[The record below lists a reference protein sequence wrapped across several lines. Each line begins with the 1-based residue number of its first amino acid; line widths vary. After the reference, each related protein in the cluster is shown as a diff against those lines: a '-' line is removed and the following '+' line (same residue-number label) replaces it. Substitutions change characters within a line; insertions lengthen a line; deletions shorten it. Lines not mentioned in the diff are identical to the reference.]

1 MVVKVKPRQRKRPH
15 EMEDGIKSRTKAC
28 RRVANAKVAYPSR
41 SGIAYSAKVGPKN
54 NIARMYV
61 LKVRVA
67 LLDNLYICDAC
78 DTEGVPDLT
87 RRFGKHTAEH
97 HLIRCLAPETDDEDK
112 KTSIEGRLDSLQTQ
126 LDDLTGRIGNIER
139 LLHRLVGASES
150 PAV

>member
-1 MVVKVKPRQRKRPH
+1 
-15 EMEDGIKSRTKAC
+15 
-28 RRVANAKVAYPSR
+28 
-41 SGIAYSAKVGPKN
+41 
-54 NIARMYV
+54 MYE

-87 RRFGKHTAEH
+87 RSSGKHTAEH
-97 HLIRCLAPETDDEDK
+97 HLIRCLAPETGDK
-112 KTSIEGRLDSLQTQ
+112 NKTSLTEERLTSIEGRLDGLQQGLQTQ